1 MCTHSHT
8 QMYGQHDIYKHCCEL
23 EEMRKKKV
31 RSETQAS
38 RLSGLACCITDQRG
52 AGERMTVSAICLLGL
67 AVLFHPAFICLVL
80 LQISPYMHAFT
91 GSFHHPACKGTWTK
105 RQGRQLHWRYVCAQ
119 WAMKISSALAGEQTS
134 QHCSSK
140 PWRRR
145 V

>member
-1 MCTHSHT
+1 MCTHSHTHT

-52 AGERMTVSAICLLGL
+52 AGERTTVSAICLLGL

-80 LQISPYMHAFT
+80 LQVSPYMHAFT
-91 GSFHHPACKGTWTK
+91 VGSFHHPACKGT
-105 RQGRQLHWRYVCAQ
+105 
-119 WAMKISSALAGEQTS
+119 
-134 QHCSSK
+134 
-140 PWRRR
+140 
-145 V
+145 

>member
-1 MCTHSHT
+1 MCTHSHTHT

-52 AGERMTVSAICLLGL
+52 AGERTTVSAICLLGL

-80 LQISPYMHAFT
+80 LQVSPYMHAFT
-91 GSFHHPACKGTWTK
+91 AGSFHHLACKGT
-105 RQGRQLHWRYVCAQ
+105 
-119 WAMKISSALAGEQTS
+119 
-134 QHCSSK
+134 
-140 PWRRR
+140 
-145 V
+145 